1 MAVPIGSLAKDT
13 AVSRSATWRIIWRG
27 AIAIFILSVVA
38 ILAYNDVS
46 TALTQDDKVY
56 ADRFLRDAGHS
67 DPLGRPPAT
76 AMDDQVRVILTVQ
89 DAVLSLAAH
98 DIPIALDREREP
110 KDVYEAKSGLCY
122 DRSRTIEKILSSL
135 GYEVRHASVYSTDQ
149 TNSSILSLFTPQ
161 VSSHAVSEVK
171 TAQGWLVVD
180 SNSRWIGLTREGEP
194 IDLAELRA
202 NPELNKQPWDLR
214 VTGQI
219 DDIFQTGFV
228 YVIGLYSR
236 HGRFYPPYTPVPDI
250 DWGQVA
256 YNVTG

>member
-27 AIAIFILSVVA
+27 AIAIFVLSVIA
-38 ILAYNDVS
+38 ILAYNDVT
-46 TALTQDDKVY
+46 TAVTQDDKVY
-56 ADRFLRDAGHS
+56 ADRFLRDAGYS

-76 AMDDQVRVILTVQ
+76 AFDDQLRVILTVQ
-89 DAVLSLAAH
+89 DAVLSLAPH

-122 DRSRTIEKILSSL
+122 DRSRAIEKILSYL
-135 GYEVRHASVYSTDQ
+135 GYKVRHAAIYATDQ
-149 TNSSILSLFTPQ
+149 TNSGVISLLTPQ

-171 TAQGWLVVD
+171 TARGWLVVD
-180 SNSRWIGLTREGEP
+180 SNNRWIGLTRDGEP
-194 IDLAELRA
+194 IDLAGLRA
-202 NPELNKQPWDLR
+202 TPEINKPPWDLR
-214 VTGQI
+214 VSGQI
-219 DDIFQTGFV
+219 NKIFQTGFV

-256 YNVTG
+256 YNITG

>member
-1 MAVPIGSLAKDT
+1 MPGPSDSPTKNT
-13 AVSRSATWRIIWRG
+13 AVSRSATWRLLWGG
-27 AIAIFILSVVA
+27 AIATVILTVVA

-56 ADRFLRDAGHS
+56 AGRFLRDAGYS
-67 DPLGRPPAT
+67 DPLGDTPVT
-76 AMDDQVRVILTVQ
+76 AFDDQVRVILTVQ
-89 DAVLSLAAH
+89 DAVLSLAPLN
-98 DIPIALDREREP
+98 IPIALDREREP

-122 DRSRTIEKILSSL
+122 DRSRAIEKILSYL
-135 GYEVRHASVYSTDQ
+135 GYEVRHAAIYATDQ
-149 TNSSILSLFTPQ
+149 TNSSIVSLLTPR

-171 TAQGWLVVD
+171 TARGWLVVD

-194 IDLAELRA
+194 VGLAGLRA
-202 NPELNKQPWDLR
+202 TPELNKQPWDLR

-219 DDIFQTGFV
+219 NKIFQTGFV
-228 YVIGLYSR
+228 YLIGLYSR

-256 YNVTG
+256 YNITG